1 MLTFKFKINILSSSC
16 HKFLTNVQL
25 NGTRRIFNHWACLCG
40 LEAERWEF
48 LGQFE
53 MQCSFLVFLL
63 LCTVEW
69 FAKPLKLYKM
79 HHLEPQGPNRKPL
92 NWFYFNIELRRKYPS
107 HYSMLIGMFR
117 YCQILLIP
125 DVLSNGLNFV
135 LLHGP
140 LVSLHGL
147 KKMITWSQVCSPQEL
162 NLLTQVRQCSTFAE
176 WIFTSRRISCPQ
188 ITLFLNF
195 PLR

>member
-1 MLTFKFKINILSSSC
+1 MSLSTWKFKINILSSSC

-25 NGTRRIFNHWACLCG
+25 NGTRGIFNHWACLCG

-92 NWFYFNIELRRKYPS
+92 NWFYFNIELRRKYLS
-107 HYSMLIGMFR
+107 QYSMLMGMFR
-117 YCQILLIP
+117 YCHIP
-125 DVLSNGLNFV
+125 CLA
-135 LLHGP
+135 
-140 LVSLHGL
+140 
-147 KKMITWSQVCSPQEL
+147 
-162 NLLTQVRQCSTFAE
+162 LLTRPGLVNRDGLICQDPGKSVHRGPT
-176 WIFTSRRISCPQ
+176 
-188 ITLFLNF
+188 
-195 PLR
+195 

>member
-1 MLTFKFKINILSSSC
+1 MSQV
-16 HKFLTNVQL
+16 LTNVQL

-63 LCTVEW
+63 LCTIEW
-69 FAKPLKLYKM
+69 FAKPFKLYKM

-107 HYSMLIGMFR
+107 QYSMLIGMFR
-117 YCQILLIP
+117 YCRIP
-125 DVLSNGLNFV
+125 CLA
-135 LLHGP
+135 
-140 LVSLHGL
+140 
-147 KKMITWSQVCSPQEL
+147 
-162 NLLTQVRQCSTFAE
+162 LLTRPGLVNPFTPRVSHGDTKVFLTFYSVDETLWCDAQMKPLQQYFPIVLF
-176 WIFTSRRISCPQ
+176 IF
-188 ITLFLNF
+188 
-195 PLR
+195 